1 MADARAGLAP
11 SVDSLYVEARAH
23 FVEGIRSSTSLV
35 RTGTACVWEAI
46 LQYSFG
52 TGDQDRLWP
61 QSWSLASPSLRGTQ
75 LCAAEHRRLGQVL
88 RRRRAPS
95 WLQPSGS
102 HLLHRLL
109 EVLAQDTGVLRDGPC
124 PACGGRLPLDA
135 WHHVLVSCP
144 GFPSRVPLA
153 CLPWLALGREFGLG
167 YPLVAATAWYL
178 PVLTAARDLLV
189 VDTVEPSGA
198 AGAPAEPGAGH
209 VSPLRPGAFLP
220 GLVELSHDLGTS
232 AGAGSGTLDPL

>member
-1 MADARAGLAP
+1 M
-11 SVDSLYVEARAH
+11 
-23 FVEGIRSSTSLV
+23 
-35 RTGTACVWEAI
+35 
-46 LQYSFG
+46 
-52 TGDQDRLWP
+52 
-61 QSWSLASPSLRGTQ
+61 
-75 LCAAEHRRLGQVL
+75 
-88 RRRRAPS
+88 
-95 WLQPSGS
+95 
-102 HLLHRLL
+102 
-109 EVLAQDTGVLRDGPC
+109 LRDGPC
-124 PACGGRLPLDA
+124 PACGSRLPLDA

-209 VSPLRPGAFLP
+209 VSPLRPGAFSP